1 VCRWFLRTD
10 TAQCLAEVATSHAR
24 SDVTVD
30 NREYGDITLFCSKR
44 LT

>member
-1 VCRWFLRTD
+1 VCRWFVRTD
-10 TAQCLAEVATSHAR
+10 TVQCLAEVAMSHAC

-30 NREYGDITLFCSKR
+30 NREYVDATLFCSKQ